1 MTLLDAP
8 AFDEVRD
15 RRNRKILISTA
26 AGVFLLIVGWWVAA
40 GWPVDWPWH
49 WNAYIFGRV
58 AVNRYLDAV
67 EQNDLNKA
75 YGIWMHDPSWQQHP
89 DQYHS
94 YPFSRFEQ
102 DWSRTSPD
110 NEYGVIQT
118 HRIAAS
124 RVYGNVLLVAVLING
139 RKSGALNLA
148 YDPKTRTLD
157 YSPPDMEINPEF
169 YTK

>member
-8 AFDEVRD
+8 AYDAAGY
-15 RRNRKILISTA
+15 RRKRVILISVAVTLFVA
-26 AGVFLLIVGWWVAA
+26 FFGWWAVADFPA
-40 GWPVDWPWH
+40 DFPWH
-49 WNAYIFGRV
+49 WDAYILGK
-58 AVNRYLDAV
+58 ADANRFLVAV

-75 YGIWMHDPSWQQHP
+75 YGIWMNDPNWQQHP
-89 DQYHS
+89 DKYHS
-94 YPFSRFEQ
+94 YSFSRFQQ

-124 RVYGNVLLVAVLING
+124 HVYGNVLLLAVLVNG

-148 YDPKTRTLD
+148 YDPTTHTLD
-157 YSPPDMEINPEF
+157 FSPPDMEINPSF
-169 YTK
+169 YSK